1 MDVRSTASK
10 AEPLLSWLSAPH
22 WLFGPLITLAVA
34 VLIELLD
41 HQHGIP
47 VAAPPAVLVLCIAYT
62 AATSG
67 TRAGLLS
74 AAIAW
79 LFLAHYYAIPGEPF
93 RYTERRLIY
102 ILLWAVTAPAMA
114 VIIGRLGRRAGLATE
129 LEHTLAERERAEGTA
144 ARFGRILEYS
154 SNEIYVA
161 DARTMRFVLVNEGAR
176 HNLGYRM
183 DELVAMSPLDLE
195 SEEDRS
201 HIEAQLA
208 PLRAGRTDKLTLETV
223 HRRKDGSTYPVELQI
238 QYFAEER
245 PPVFVSFGRDLT
257 YRKQAEE
264 ALRESE
270 ERFRATFEQAA
281 VGIAHV
287 SPEGRFLRVNQ
298 RFCDIVGYT
307 RAEMLACTFQDITH
321 PDDLEV
327 DLEYVRQVLN
337 GGIQTYSME
346 KRYIRKDSSV
356 VWVNLTVALVRDPVG
371 APDYFISVVEDIS
384 ERRRAEEESHLLQS
398 TTTAVGEAPDL
409 NAALEVVLRKVC
421 AATGWVYGEV
431 WLPCEQDEK
440 LQCGQ
445 VFYSREADLK
455 DFALRS
461 HDYRFAR
468 GEGLPGRVWASR
480 RPVWIPDVTQDA
492 NFPRAPL
499 AEKASLHASM
509 GIPVLAGEEVVAILA
524 FFVHESRPEDE
535 RLMEVVSGAAAQLGQ
550 VIRRKRAEEALREN
564 EARLEHAQRTAHLG
578 SWEWDIASGALYWS
592 DEMFRVFGH
601 VRGRFVPRY
610 EGFLESVHPDDRA
623 FVLDAL
629 RKTLEEG
636 QPYRI
641 DFRIV
646 RPDGT
651 SRVLHTEAEVL
662 RGAEGRP
669 QRLNGISLDVT
680 EMRQAQERLSYL
692 AHFDV
697 LTGLPNRALLDD
709 RLQQAMHEAD
719 RRERLV
725 GVLFLDLDRFKNIND
740 SLGHLAGD
748 ELLKAVAGRLLEAVR
763 KGDTVARLSGDEFTV
778 VLADMAH
785 VDDAA
790 RVARKVL
797 EVFGRPFRVA
807 GRELY
812 VTASVGITLYPLDDK
827 EPQALLRDADVAMYR
842 AKETGRNTYQFYSAD
857 MTAKAAERLALE
869 SALRRAI
876 ELDELFLEYQP
887 IVDCGNGA
895 IVGAEALLRW
905 RHRRRGLIMPG
916 EFIPLAEETG
926 IIVSLGEWVL
936 RRACTQARAWRD
948 AGFSSLRV
956 AVNLSPRQFQQPDLA
971 ATVFRILE
979 ETGADPACLDLEIT
993 EGAIMQQPEIS
1004 IETLRRLSE
1013 RGIALSVDDFGTGYS
1028 SLSYLKRFPINHL
1041 KIDQSFVRDITTDPN
1056 DAALVNAIIT
1066 MAKSLDIGVIA
1077 EGVESKAQLDYLH
1090 AHGCEV
1096 AQGYLFS
1103 RPVSADDFG
1112 GLLRAGMP
1120 LPGDTG

>member
-1 MDVRSTASK
+1 MANAKLTARISS
-10 AEPLLSWLSAPH
+10 PILSWLSAPH
-22 WLFGPLITLAVA
+22 WLFGPLVTLATA

-47 VAAPPAVLVLCIAYT
+47 VTAPPAVLVLCIAYT

-67 TRAGLLS
+67 VRAGLLS

-79 LFLAHYYAIPGEPF
+79 LFLAHYYAIPDEPF
-93 RYTERRLIY
+93 RYTERHLIY

-114 VIIGRLGRRAGLATE
+114 VVIGRLGRRAGLATA
-129 LEHTLAERERAEGTA
+129 LERAIAERERAESTA
-144 ARFGRILEYS
+144 
-154 SNEIYVA
+154 
-161 DARTMRFVLVNEGAR
+161 
-176 HNLGYRM
+176 
-183 DELVAMSPLDLE
+183 
-195 SEEDRS
+195 
-201 HIEAQLA
+201 
-208 PLRAGRTDKLTLETV
+208 
-223 HRRKDGSTYPVELQI
+223 
-238 QYFAEER
+238 
-245 PPVFVSFGRDLT
+245 
-257 YRKQAEE
+257 
-264 ALRESE
+264 RESE

-287 SPEGRFLRVNQ
+287 SPQGRFLRINQ
-298 RFCDIVGYT
+298 KFCDIVGYT
-307 RAEMLACTFQDITH
+307 RAEMLARTFQDITY

-327 DLEYVRQVLN
+327 DLDYVRQVLD
-337 GGIQTYSME
+337 GEIATYSMV
-346 KRYIRKDSSV
+346 KRYIRKDGTV
-356 VWVNLTVALVRDPVG
+356 VWVNLTVALVRDSAG
-371 APDYFISVVEDIS
+371 APDYFISVVEDITA
-384 ERRRAEEESHLLQS
+384 RHRAEEESRLLQS
-398 TTTAVGEAPDL
+398 ITIAVGEAPDL

-445 VFYSREADLK
+445 VFYSREANLK
-455 DFALRS
+455 EFALRS
-461 HDYRFAR
+461 HDFRFAR
-468 GEGLPGRVWASR
+468 GEGLPGRVWASCE
-480 RPVWIPDVTQDA
+480 PVWIPDVTQDT
-492 NFPRAPL
+492 NFPRAAL
-499 AEKASLHASM
+499 AERANLHASM

-535 RLMEVVSGAAAQLGQ
+535 RLMQVVSGAATQLGQ
-550 VIRRKRAEEALREN
+550 VIRRKRAEEALRDKEL
-564 EARLEHAQRTAHLG
+564 RLEHAQRIAHLG
-578 SWEWDIASGALYWS
+578 SWEWDIATGALRWS
-592 DEMFRVFGH
+592 DEMFRIFG
-601 VRGRFVPRY
+601 RDPGRHVPRY
-610 EGFLESVHPDDRA
+610 ESFMESVHPDDRA
-623 FVLDAL
+623 SVLEAL
-629 RKTLEEG
+629 RQALEEG
-636 QPYRI
+636 QPYRV
-641 DFRIV
+641 DFRVVTSDGATRFLHAEGEVV
-646 RPDGT
+646 RD
-651 SRVLHTEAEVL
+651 A
-662 RGAEGRP
+662 AGRP
-669 QRLNGISLDVT
+669 QRMNGTALDVT

-692 AHFDV
+692 AHFDI

-740 SLGHLAGD
+740 SLGHAAGD
-748 ELLKAVAGRLLEAVR
+748 ELLKGVAGRLAEAVR
-763 KGDTVARLSGDEFTV
+763 KGDTVARLSGDEFTI

-797 EVFGRPFRVA
+797 EVFASPFRVV

-812 VTASVGITLYPLDDK
+812 ITASVGITLYPLDDK

-842 AKETGRNTYQFYSAD
+842 AKETGRNNYQFYSAD

-887 IVDCGNGA
+887 IVNCDSGA

-905 RHRRRGLIMPG
+905 RHRRRGLILPG
-916 EFIPLAEETG
+916 EFIPIAEETG
-926 IIVSLGEWVL
+926 IIVPLGEWVL
-936 RRACTQARAWRD
+936 RHACAQARTWHN
-948 AGFSSLRV
+948 AGFTTLRV
-956 AVNLSPRQFQQPDLA
+956 AVNLSPRQFQQPDFA
-971 ATVFRILE
+971 STVFRILE
-979 ETGADPACLDLEIT
+979 ETGADPKCLDLEIT
-993 EGAIMQQPEIS
+993 EGAIMQQPELS
-1004 IETLRRLSE
+1004 VETLRRLSE

-1041 KIDQSFVRDITTDPN
+1041 KIDQSFVRDITTDPD

-1077 EGVESKAQLDYLH
+1077 EGVETRAQLDYLH
-1090 AHGCEV
+1090 AHGCQV

-1103 RPVSADDFG
+1103 RPVSADDFAR
-1112 GLLRAGMP
+1112 LLRAGTP